1 MYKYS
6 FSFEN
11 VTYLCNPSFF
21 ILNIFMIRIYIFFF
35 SRSQRKI
42 HNTNY
47 YSELSNLFYH
57 I

>member
-35 SRSQRKI
+35 SRSQRNN
-42 HNTNY
+42 HND
-47 YSELSNLFYH
+47 YSELSDVFYYF
-57 I
+57 